1 MKQHYTLPVKPLA
14 TDNHIGQRR
23 IAFTKHTDRRPM
35 SRLCAIICVQYS
47 TKGSS
52 GDLTCPQRRNGL
64 ISRLPAPRPLVIRIL
79 LVCVLGLAVRP
90 AAAAPAPSELPDDL
104 TPIYLIQGDGPSTPL
119 PQKRVTTFGLVS
131 GVQSNGFYLQDPTGD
146 GDPQSSDGIFVYTS
160 SAPRVNAGEC
170 ILVGGAEATEYY
182 EKTEL
187 TTPRS
192 LKKLSIDLC
201 GDGSLPAPLA
211 PLPAP
216 NVDPEA
222 LLERFEGMLVAFEEL
237 QGVVQGPTKRFSN
250 GNVEIALIAEQALP
264 FVRGGR
270 VFQSNPDDAAGLIF
284 LGNGLG
290 AELPP
295 AAWGDLVRVRAAE
308 PGTPVLAVIDYSFGK
323 YLLLLLPGQ
332 EIEVL
337 SRHGSNDETAQS
349 DAGAFRVCSFN
360 VLGLGRGLDQLRN
373 ATDYEAALR
382 QRAEAIAGGLQN
394 CEIVGLQETGKPED
408 AENLARVLTEISG
421 LDYSA
426 VAFAGPGT
434 ASPSFPL
441 TNSLLVRDDRVT
453 VLNAENVQACTR
465 FSFSVRLVPGQ
476 CPARLLPLFSRPPLV
491 TDLLVRGPWGE
502 DYPLTVVVNH
512 WRSKRGDESVNVVHR
527 TLQAEH
533 VASIVQA
540 RLDTDP
546 DAHVVVLGDLNDF
559 EMSKPVETLRYGPED
574 ADGAAREPGH
584 ILLWHAFDALPL
596 QDRYTY
602 IFNGG
607 SQTLDHLLLT
617 PGMMPDFGG
626 MDIAHINADFPIT
639 QPGGIEGVPG
649 LSPAFGSSD
658 HDPLVL
664 TVRPGGGA
672 WIAGNAQ
679 IPNTLVELADSSG
692 TVIARTQ
699 SDALGEF
706 RFFDLRPGAY
716 SLRFAL
722 PAHVTLLPAEDSDGS
737 SAAVIP
743 VEVAP
748 GRATVVELS
757 ARDRRAEAG
766 AASALFSI
774 YYGSES
780 AEHART
786 SDP

>member
-1 MKQHYTLPVKPLA
+1 MVFRFSP
-14 TDNHIGQRR
+14 
-23 IAFTKHTDRRPM
+23 RRP
-35 SRLCAIICVQYS
+35 
-47 TKGSS
+47 
-52 GDLTCPQRRNGL
+52 L
-64 ISRLPAPRPLVIRIL
+64 IIRIL
-79 LVCVLGLAVRP
+79 LVSALWLAVRP
-90 AAAAPAPSELPDDL
+90 AAAAAPAPSELPDDL
-104 TPIYLIQGDGPSTPL
+104 TPIYLIQGNGSSTPL
-119 PQKRVTTFGLVS
+119 PQKRVSTFGLVS

-160 SAPRVNAGEC
+160 SAPKVKTGEC
-170 ILVGGAEATEYY
+170 VLVGSAEATEYY

-192 LKKLSIDLC
+192 LKTLSIDLC
-201 GDGSLPAPLA
+201 GDGSLATAPA

-216 NVDPEA
+216 NVDPES
-222 LLERFEGMLVAFEEL
+222 LLEQFEGMVVAFERL

-250 GNVEIALIAEQALP
+250 GNVEIALIAEEALP
-264 FVRGGR
+264 FVQGGR

-290 AELPP
+290 AELPA
-295 AAWGDLVRVRAAE
+295 AAWGDRVQVRAAE
-308 PGTPVLAVIDYSFGK
+308 PGRPVLAVIDYSFGK
-323 YLLLLLPGQ
+323 YVLLPLPGQ

-337 SRHGSNDETAQS
+337 SRHGSKEQTAEP
-349 DAGAFRVCSFN
+349 DAGTFRVCSFN
-360 VLGLGRGLDQLRN
+360 VLGLGRGLNQLRD
-373 ATDYEAALR
+373 AADYEAALR
-382 QRAEAIAGGLQN
+382 QRAAAIAGGLQS

-408 AENLARVLTEISG
+408 AENLARVLTEVSG

-434 ASPSFPL
+434 ASADFPL
-441 TNSLLVRDDRVT
+441 TNSLLVREDRVT
-453 VLNAENVQACTR
+453 VLNAKNEQACTR

-491 TDLLVRGPWGE
+491 ADLLVRGPWGE

-559 EMSKPVETLRYGPED
+559 EASKPVETLRHGPEP
-574 ADGAAREPGH
+574 ADGAAREPGRV
-584 ILLWHAFDALPL
+584 LLWHAFDALPL
-596 QDRYTY
+596 LERYTY

-617 PGMMPDFGG
+617 PGLTPDFGG
-626 MDIAHINADFPIT
+626 MDIAHINADFPIA
-639 QPGGIEGVPG
+639 QPGGTEGVPG
-649 LSPAFGSSD
+649 DSAVYGSSD

-672 WIAGNAQ
+672 WIAGSAQ
-679 IPNTLVELADSSG
+679 IPNTPIALADSAG
-692 TVIARTQ
+692 TVVARTE

-716 SLRFAL
+716 SLHFAL
-722 PAHVTLLPAEDSDGS
+722 PEQVTLLTPAGASDG
-737 SAAVIP
+737 ALGAVFP
-743 VEVAP
+743 VQVET
-748 GRATVVELS
+748 GRATVVELF
-757 ARDRRAEAG
+757 ARDRRVDAG
-766 AASALFSI
+766 AASAIFSI
-774 YYGSES
+774 FYGTES
-780 AEHART
+780 AEQAG
-786 SDP
+786 SSAP

>member
-1 MKQHYTLPVKPLA
+1 MVFRFSPRWPL
-14 TDNHIGQRR
+14 I
-23 IAFTKHTDRRPM
+23 
-35 SRLCAIICVQYS
+35 
-47 TKGSS
+47 
-52 GDLTCPQRRNGL
+52 
-64 ISRLPAPRPLVIRIL
+64 IRIL
-79 LVCVLGLAVRP
+79 LVSALWLTVRP

-104 TPIYLIQGDGPSTPL
+104 TPIYLIQGNGSSTPL
-119 PQKRVTTFGLVS
+119 PQKRVSTFGLVS

-160 SAPRVNAGEC
+160 SAPKVKTGEC
-170 ILVGGAEATEYY
+170 VLVGSAEATEYY

-192 LKKLSIDLC
+192 LKTLSIDLC
-201 GDGSLPAPLA
+201 GDGSLAAAPA

-216 NVDPEA
+216 NVDPES
-222 LLERFEGMLVAFEEL
+222 LLEQFEGMVVAFERL

-250 GNVEIALIAEQALP
+250 GNVEIALIAEEALP
-264 FVRGGR
+264 FVQGGR

-290 AELPP
+290 AALPA
-295 AAWGDLVRVRAAE
+295 AAWGDRVQVRAAA
-308 PGTPVLAVIDYSFGK
+308 PGRPVLAVIDYSFGK
-323 YLLLLLPGQ
+323 YLLLPLPGQ

-337 SRHGSNDETAQS
+337 SRQGSKEQTAEP
-349 DAGAFRVCSFN
+349 DAGTFRVCSFN
-360 VLGLGRGLDQLRN
+360 VLGLGRGLNQLRD
-373 ATDYEAALR
+373 AADYEAALR
-382 QRAEAIAGGLQN
+382 QRAAAIAGGLQS

-408 AENLARVLTEISG
+408 AENLARVLTEVSG

-434 ASPSFPL
+434 ASADFPL
-441 TNSLLVRDDRVT
+441 TNSLLVREDRVT
-453 VLNAENVQACTR
+453 VLNAKNEQACTR

-491 TDLLVRGPWGE
+491 ADLLVRGPWGE
-502 DYPLTVVVNH
+502 AYPLTVVVNH

-559 EMSKPVETLRYGPED
+559 EASKPVETLRHGPEP

-584 ILLWHAFDALPL
+584 VLLWHAFDALPL
-596 QDRYTY
+596 LERYTY

-617 PGMMPDFGG
+617 PGLTPDFGG
-626 MDIAHINADFPIT
+626 MDIAHINADFPIA
-639 QPGGIEGVPG
+639 QPGGTEGVPG
-649 LSPAFGSSD
+649 DSAVYGSSD

-672 WIAGNAQ
+672 WIAGSAQ
-679 IPNTLVELADSSG
+679 IPNTPIALADSAG
-692 TVIARTQ
+692 TVVARTE

-716 SLRFAL
+716 SLHFAL
-722 PAHVTLLPAEDSDGS
+722 PEQVTLLTPAGASDGAS
-737 SAAVIP
+737 GAVFP
-743 VEVAP
+743 VQVET
-748 GRATVVELS
+748 GRATVVELF
-757 ARDRRAEAG
+757 ARDRRVDAG

-774 YYGSES
+774 FYGTES
-780 AEHART
+780 AEQAG
-786 SDP
+786 SSAP

>member
-1 MKQHYTLPVKPLA
+1 M
-14 TDNHIGQRR
+14 
-23 IAFTKHTDRRPM
+23 
-35 SRLCAIICVQYS
+35 CVHD
-47 TKGSS
+47 TAKGFS
-52 GDLTCPQRRNGL
+52 GDSTCPYTRNGMIFRLSARWPL
-64 ISRLPAPRPLVIRIL
+64 IIKMVLVSAL
-79 LVCVLGLAVRP
+79 WLAARP
-90 AAAAPAPSELPDDL
+90 AAAAPAPAELPDDL

-119 PQKRVTTFGLVS
+119 SQDRVSTFGLVS

-146 GDPQSSDGIFVYTS
+146 GKPQTSDGIFVYTS
-160 SAPRVNAGEC
+160 SAPRVKAGEC
-170 ILVGGAEATEYY
+170 ILVRGAEATEYY

-187 TTPRS
+187 TTPRA
-192 LKKLSIDLC
+192 LSTLPIELC
-201 GDGSLPAPLA
+201 GSGALAAPLA

-216 NVDPEA
+216 NVEPES
-222 LLERFEGMLVAFEEL
+222 LLEPFEGMLVAFEAL

-264 FVRGGR
+264 FVQGGR
-270 VFQSNPDDAAGLIF
+270 VFQTNAADAAGLIF

-290 AELPP
+290 ASLPP
-295 AAWGDLVRVRAAE
+295 AAWGDRVQVRAAE

-323 YLLLLLPGQ
+323 YLLLPLPGQ
-332 EIEVL
+332 EVEVL
-337 SRHGSNDETAQS
+337 SRHGSKEQTVQP
-349 DAGAFRVCSFN
+349 DAGSFRVCSFN
-360 VLGLGRGLDQLRN
+360 VLGLGRGVDQLRN
-373 ATDYEAALR
+373 AADYEAGLR

-421 LDYSA
+421 LAYSA

-434 ASPSFPL
+434 ASSDFPL

-453 VLNAENVQACTR
+453 VVSAENEQACTR

-491 TDLLVRGPWGE
+491 ADLLVRGPWGE

-533 VASIVQA
+533 AASIVQA
-540 RLDTDP
+540 RLDADP
-546 DAHVVVLGDLNDF
+546 DAHVIVLGDLNDF
-559 EMSKPVETLRYGPED
+559 QASKPVETLRLGPQP

-584 ILLWHAFDALPL
+584 FLLWHAFDALPL

-602 IFNGG
+602 IFNGA
-607 SQTLDHLLLT
+607 SQTLDHLLLS
-617 PGMMPDFGG
+617 PGLMPDFGG
-626 MDIAHINADFPIT
+626 MDIAHINADFPIA
-639 QPGGIEGVPG
+639 QPGGAEGVPG
-649 LSPAFGSSD
+649 LAPAYGSSD

-664 TVRPGGGA
+664 TLRPGGGA
-672 WIAGNAQ
+672 WIAGSVQ
-679 IPNTLVELADSSG
+679 IPNRPVELADSAG
-692 TVIARTQ
+692 TVIARTE

-716 SLRFAL
+716 SLHVGL
-722 PAHVTLLPAEDSDGS
+722 PEAVTLLAPGDDTDGNS
-737 SAAVIP
+737 EAVFG
-743 VEVAP
+743 VEVEL
-748 GRATVVELS
+748 GGATVVEII
-757 ARDRRAEAG
+757 ARDRRVDAG
-766 AASALFSI
+766 AASAFLGI
-774 YYGSES
+774 LYGFES
-780 AEHART
+780 AGQADN

>member
-1 MKQHYTLPVKPLA
+1 MVFRFSP
-14 TDNHIGQRR
+14 
-23 IAFTKHTDRRPM
+23 RRP
-35 SRLCAIICVQYS
+35 
-47 TKGSS
+47 
-52 GDLTCPQRRNGL
+52 L
-64 ISRLPAPRPLVIRIL
+64 IIRIL
-79 LVCVLGLAVRP
+79 LVSALWLTVRP

-104 TPIYLIQGDGPSTPL
+104 TPIYLIQGNGSSTPL
-119 PQKRVTTFGLVS
+119 PRKRVSTFGLVS

-160 SAPRVNAGEC
+160 SAPKVKTGEC
-170 ILVGGAEATEYY
+170 ILVGSAEATEYY

-192 LKKLSIDLC
+192 LKTLSIDLC
-201 GDGSLPAPLA
+201 GDGSLAAAPA

-216 NVDPEA
+216 NVDPES
-222 LLERFEGMLVAFEEL
+222 LLEQFEGMLVAFERL

-250 GNVEIALIAEQALP
+250 GNVEIALIAEEALP
-264 FVRGGR
+264 FVQGGR

-290 AELPP
+290 AELPA
-295 AAWGDLVRVRAAE
+295 AAWGDRVQVRAAE
-308 PGTPVLAVIDYSFGK
+308 PGRQVLAVIDYSFGK
-323 YLLLLLPGQ
+323 YLLLPLPGQ

-337 SRHGSNDETAQS
+337 SRHGSKEQTAEP
-349 DAGAFRVCSFN
+349 DAGTFRVCSFN
-360 VLGLGRGLDQLRN
+360 VLGLGRGLNQLRD
-373 ATDYEAALR
+373 AADYEAALR
-382 QRAEAIAGGLQN
+382 QRAAAIAGGLQS

-408 AENLARVLTEISG
+408 AENLARVLTEVSG

-434 ASPSFPL
+434 ASADFPL
-441 TNSLLVRDDRVT
+441 TNSLLVREDRVT
-453 VLNAENVQACTR
+453 VLNAENEQACTR

-491 TDLLVRGPWGE
+491 ADLLVRGPWGE
-502 DYPLTVVVNH
+502 AYPLTVVVNH

-559 EMSKPVETLRYGPED
+559 EASKPVETLRHGPEP

-584 ILLWHAFDALPL
+584 VLLWHAFDALPL
-596 QDRYTY
+596 LERYTY

-617 PGMMPDFGG
+617 PGLTPDFGG
-626 MDIAHINADFPIT
+626 MAVAHINADFPIA
-639 QPGGIEGVPG
+639 QPGGTEGVPG
-649 LSPAFGSSD
+649 DSAVYGSSD

-672 WIAGNAQ
+672 WIAGSAQ
-679 IPNTLVELADSSG
+679 IPNTPIELADSAG
-692 TVIARTQ
+692 TVVARTE

-716 SLRFAL
+716 SLHFAL
-722 PAHVTLLPAEDSDGS
+722 PEQVTLLTPAGGVRWRFGGGFPGTGGDG
-737 SAAVIP
+737 
-743 VEVAP
+743 P
-748 GRATVVELS
+748 GDGHRTFRERS
-757 ARDRRAEAG
+757 ARRCRRCQR
-766 AASALFSI
+766 ALQHI
-774 YYGSES
+774 LWN
-780 AEHART
+780 
-786 SDP
+786 

>member
-1 MKQHYTLPVKPLA
+1 MRDK
-14 TDNHIGQRR
+14 D
-23 IAFTKHTDRRPM
+23 
-35 SRLCAIICVQYS
+35 
-47 TKGSS
+47 
-52 GDLTCPQRRNGL
+52 
-64 ISRLPAPRPLVIRIL
+64 
-79 LVCVLGLAVRP
+79 
-90 AAAAPAPSELPDDL
+90 
-104 TPIYLIQGDGPSTPL
+104 
-119 PQKRVTTFGLVS
+119 
-131 GVQSNGFYLQDPTGD
+131 
-146 GDPQSSDGIFVYTS
+146 
-160 SAPRVNAGEC
+160 
-170 ILVGGAEATEYY
+170 
-182 EKTEL
+182 
-187 TTPRS
+187 
-192 LKKLSIDLC
+192 
-201 GDGSLPAPLA
+201 
-211 PLPAP
+211 
-216 NVDPEA
+216 
-222 LLERFEGMLVAFEEL
+222 
-237 QGVVQGPTKRFSN
+237 
-250 GNVEIALIAEQALP
+250 
-264 FVRGGR
+264 
-270 VFQSNPDDAAGLIF
+270 
-284 LGNGLG
+284 
-290 AELPP
+290 
-295 AAWGDLVRVRAAE
+295 
-308 PGTPVLAVIDYSFGK
+308 
-323 YLLLLLPGQ
+323 
-332 EIEVL
+332 
-337 SRHGSNDETAQS
+337 
-349 DAGAFRVCSFN
+349 
-360 VLGLGRGLDQLRN
+360 
-373 ATDYEAALR
+373 DYEAALR

-408 AENLARVLTEISG
+408 AENLARVLAEISG

-434 ASPSFPL
+434 ASRDFPL

-453 VLNAENVQACTR
+453 VLNAENEQACTR

-491 TDLLVRGPWGE
+491 ADLIVRGPWGE

-574 ADGAAREPGH
+574 ADGAREPGQV
-584 ILLWHAFDALPL
+584 LLWHAFDALPL

-617 PGMMPDFGG
+617 PGMVPDFGG
-626 MDIAHINADFPIT
+626 MDIAHINADFPIA
-639 QPGGIEGVPG
+639 QAGGTGGVPG
-649 LSPAFGSSD
+649 LSPEYGSSD

-672 WIAGNAQ
+672 WIAGSVQ
-679 IPNTLVELADSSG
+679 IPNTPVELADSVG
-692 TVIARTQ
+692 TVIAQTQ

-716 SLRFAL
+716 SLHFTL

-737 SAAVIP
+737 SAAVFP
-743 VEVAP
+743 VEVET

-757 ARDRRAEAG
+757 ARDRRADAG
-766 AASALFSI
+766 AASALFSML
-774 YYGSES
+774 YGSES
-780 AEHART
+780 AGQAGA

>member
-1 MKQHYTLPVKPLA
+1 MVFRISPRWPL
-14 TDNHIGQRR
+14 I
-23 IAFTKHTDRRPM
+23 
-35 SRLCAIICVQYS
+35 
-47 TKGSS
+47 
-52 GDLTCPQRRNGL
+52 
-64 ISRLPAPRPLVIRIL
+64 IRIL
-79 LVCVLGLAVRP
+79 LVSALWLTVRP
-90 AAAAPAPSELPDDL
+90 AAAAPAPSELPDNL
-104 TPIYLIQGDGPSTPL
+104 TPIYLIQGNGSSTPL
-119 PQKRVTTFGLVS
+119 PRKRVSTFGLVS

-160 SAPRVNAGEC
+160 SAPKVKTGEC
-170 ILVGGAEATEYY
+170 VLVGSAEATEYY

-192 LKKLSIDLC
+192 LKTLSIDLC
-201 GDGSLPAPLA
+201 GDGSLAAAPA

-216 NVDPEA
+216 NVDPES
-222 LLERFEGMLVAFEEL
+222 LLEQFEGMVVAFERL

-250 GNVEIALIAEQALP
+250 GNVEIALIAEEALP
-264 FVRGGR
+264 FVQGGR

-290 AELPP
+290 AELPA
-295 AAWGDLVRVRAAE
+295 AAWGDRVQVRAAE
-308 PGTPVLAVIDYSFGK
+308 PGRPVLAVIDYSFGK
-323 YLLLLLPGQ
+323 YVLLPLPGQ

-337 SRHGSNDETAQS
+337 SRQGSKEQTAEP
-349 DAGAFRVCSFN
+349 DAGTFRVCSFN
-360 VLGLGRGLDQLRN
+360 VLGLGRGLDQLRD
-373 ATDYEAALR
+373 AADYEAALR
-382 QRAEAIAGGLQN
+382 QRAAAIAGGLQS

-408 AENLARVLTEISG
+408 AENLARVLTEVSG

-434 ASPSFPL
+434 ASADFPL
-441 TNSLLVRDDRVT
+441 TNSLLVREDRVT
-453 VLNAENVQACTR
+453 VLNAKNEQACTR

-491 TDLLVRGPWGE
+491 ADLLVRGPWGE
-502 DYPLTVVVNH
+502 AYPLTVVVNH

-559 EMSKPVETLRYGPED
+559 EASKPVETLRHGPEP
-574 ADGAAREPGH
+574 ADGAAREPGRV
-584 ILLWHAFDALPL
+584 LLWHAFDALPL
-596 QDRYTY
+596 LERYTY

-617 PGMMPDFGG
+617 PGLTPDFGG
-626 MDIAHINADFPIT
+626 MDIAHINADFPIA
-639 QPGGIEGVPG
+639 QPGGTEGVPG
-649 LSPAFGSSD
+649 DSAVYGSSD

-672 WIAGNAQ
+672 WIAGSAQ
-679 IPNTLVELADSSG
+679 IPNTPIALADSAG
-692 TVIARTQ
+692 TVVARTE

-716 SLRFAL
+716 SLHFAL
-722 PAHVTLLPAEDSDGS
+722 PEQVTLLTPAGASDGAS
-737 SAAVIP
+737 GAVFP
-743 VEVAP
+743 VQVET
-748 GRATVVELS
+748 GRATVVELFAS
-757 ARDRRAEAG
+757 DRRVDAG

-774 YYGSES
+774 FYGTES
-780 AEHART
+780 AEQAG
-786 SDP
+786 SSAP

>member
-1 MKQHYTLPVKPLA
+1 MVFRFSPRWPL
-14 TDNHIGQRR
+14 I
-23 IAFTKHTDRRPM
+23 
-35 SRLCAIICVQYS
+35 
-47 TKGSS
+47 
-52 GDLTCPQRRNGL
+52 
-64 ISRLPAPRPLVIRIL
+64 IRIL
-79 LVCVLGLAVRP
+79 LVSALWLAVRP
-90 AAAAPAPSELPDDL
+90 AAAPAPSELPDDL
-104 TPIYLIQGDGPSTPL
+104 TPIYHIQGNGSSTPL
-119 PQKRVTTFGLVS
+119 PQKRVSTFGLVS

-160 SAPRVNAGEC
+160 SAPKVKTGEC
-170 ILVGGAEATEYY
+170 VLVGSAEATEYY

-192 LKKLSIDLC
+192 LQTLSIDLC
-201 GDGSLPAPLA
+201 GDGSLAAAPA

-216 NVDPEA
+216 NVDPES
-222 LLERFEGMLVAFEEL
+222 LLEQFEGMLVAFEKL

-250 GNVEIALIAEQALP
+250 GNVEIALIAEEALP
-264 FVRGGR
+264 FVQGGR
-270 VFQSNPDDAAGLIF
+270 VFQSNPDDASGLIF

-290 AELPP
+290 AALPA
-295 AAWGDLVRVRAAE
+295 AAWGDRVQVRAAA
-308 PGTPVLAVIDYSFGK
+308 PGRPVLAVIDYSFGK
-323 YLLLLLPGQ
+323 YLLLPLPGQ

-337 SRHGSNDETAQS
+337 SRQGSKEQTAEP
-349 DAGAFRVCSFN
+349 DAGTFRVCSFN
-360 VLGLGRGLDQLRN
+360 VLGLGRGLDQLRD
-373 ATDYEAALR
+373 AADYEAALR
-382 QRAEAIAGGLQN
+382 QRAAAIAGGLQS

-408 AENLARVLTEISG
+408 AENLARVLTEVSG
-421 LDYSA
+421 LDYGA

-434 ASPSFPL
+434 ASADFPL
-441 TNSLLVRDDRVT
+441 TNSLLVREDRVT
-453 VLNAENVQACTR
+453 VLNAKNEQACTR

-491 TDLLVRGPWGE
+491 ADLLVRGPWGE

-559 EMSKPVETLRYGPED
+559 EASKPVETLRHGRQP
-574 ADGAAREPGH
+574 ADGAAREPGRV
-584 ILLWHAFDALPL
+584 LLWHAFDALPL
-596 QDRYTY
+596 SERYTY

-617 PGMMPDFGG
+617 PGLTPDFGG
-626 MDIAHINADFPIT
+626 MAIAHINADFPIA
-639 QPGGIEGVPG
+639 QPGGTEGVPG
-649 LSPAFGSSD
+649 DSAVYGSSD

-672 WIAGNAQ
+672 WIAGSAQ
-679 IPNTLVELADSSG
+679 IPNTPIALADSAG
-692 TVIARTQ
+692 TVVARTE

-716 SLRFAL
+716 SLHFAL
-722 PAHVTLLPAEDSDGS
+722 PVQVTLLTPAGASDGAS
-737 SAAVIP
+737 GAVFP
-743 VEVAP
+743 VQVET
-748 GRATVVELS
+748 GRATVVELF
-757 ARDRRAEAG
+757 ARDRRVDAG
-766 AASALFSI
+766 AASAIFSI
-774 YYGSES
+774 FYGTES
-780 AEHART
+780 AEQAG
-786 SDP
+786 SSAP

>member
-1 MKQHYTLPVKPLA
+1 MKSQLSSRWPL
-14 TDNHIGQRR
+14 I
-23 IAFTKHTDRRPM
+23 
-35 SRLCAIICVQYS
+35 
-47 TKGSS
+47 
-52 GDLTCPQRRNGL
+52 
-64 ISRLPAPRPLVIRIL
+64 IRIL
-79 LVCVLGLAVRP
+79 LVSALCLAASP
-90 AAAAPAPSELPDDL
+90 AAAAPAPSELPEGL
-104 TPIYLIQGDGPSTPL
+104 TPIYLIQGDGTSTPL
-119 PQKRVTTFGLVS
+119 SQKRVSTFGLVS

-146 GDPQSSDGIFVYTS
+146 GIPQTSDGIFVYTS
-160 SAPRVNAGEC
+160 SAPKVNAGDC

-192 LKKLSIDLC
+192 LKTLSMDLC
-201 GDGSLPAPLA
+201 GDGSLPAAWA
-211 PLPAP
+211 PLPTP
-216 NVDPEA
+216 NVEPES

-237 QGVVQGPTKRFSN
+237 QGIVQGPTKRFSN

-264 FVRGGR
+264 FVQGGR
-270 VFQSNPDDAAGLIF
+270 VFQSNLADAAGLIF

-290 AELPP
+290 AELPA
-295 AAWGDLVRVRAAE
+295 AAWGDRVRVRAAE

-337 SRHGSNDETAQS
+337 SRHGSNDETAQP

-373 ATDYEAALR
+373 EADYEAALR
-382 QRAEAIAGGLQN
+382 QRAEAIASGLHN

-426 VAFAGPGT
+426 IAYAGPGT
-434 ASPSFPL
+434 ASRDFPL

-453 VLNAENVQACTR
+453 VLNALNEQGCTR

-491 TDLLVRGPWGE
+491 ADLLVSGPWGE

-559 EMSKPVETLRYGPED
+559 EMSKPVETLRHGPED

-584 ILLWHAFDALPL
+584 VLLWHAFDALPP

-626 MDIAHINADFPIT
+626 MDIAHINADFPIA
-639 QPGGIEGVPG
+639 QPGGTEGIPG
-649 LSPAFGSSD
+649 LSPEYGSSD

-679 IPNTLVELADSSG
+679 IPNTPVELADSGG

-716 SLRFAL
+716 SLLFAL
-722 PAHVTLLPAEDSDGS
+722 PEQVTLLSPADVSDGS
-737 SAAVIP
+737 SVAIIR
-743 VEVAP
+743 VEVEP

-774 YYGSES
+774 YYGSEAAGQS
-780 AEHART
+780 GA

>member
-1 MKQHYTLPVKPLA
+1 MNFQLSS
-14 TDNHIGQRR
+14 
-23 IAFTKHTDRRPM
+23 RRP
-35 SRLCAIICVQYS
+35 
-47 TKGSS
+47 
-52 GDLTCPQRRNGL
+52 L
-64 ISRLPAPRPLVIRIL
+64 IIRIL
-79 LVCVLGLAVRP
+79 LVSALCLAVRP
-90 AAAAPAPSELPDDL
+90 AAAAPAPSELPEDL
-104 TPIYLIQGDGPSTPL
+104 TPIYLIQGDGSSTPL
-119 PQKRVTTFGLVS
+119 SQKRVSTFGLVS

-146 GDPQSSDGIFVYTS
+146 GIPLTSDGIFVYTS
-160 SAPRVNAGEC
+160 SAPKVNAGEC
-170 ILVGGAEATEYY
+170 ILVGRAEATEYY

-192 LKKLSIDLC
+192 LKTLPMDLC
-201 GDGSLPAPLA
+201 GDGSLPAARA
-211 PLPAP
+211 PLPRP
-216 NVDPEA
+216 NVEPES

-250 GNVEIALIAEQALP
+250 GNVEIALIAEQTLP
-264 FVRGGR
+264 FVQGGR

-290 AELPP
+290 AELPA
-295 AAWGDLVRVRAAE
+295 AAWGDRVQVRAAE
-308 PGTPVLAVIDYSFGK
+308 PGKPVLAVIDYSFGK

-332 EIEVL
+332 KVEVL
-337 SRHGSNDETAQS
+337 SRHGSKEQTAQP

-360 VLGLGRGLDQLRN
+360 VLGLGRGQDQLRN
-373 ATDYEAALR
+373 AADYEAALR
-382 QRAEAIAGGLQN
+382 QRAEAIASGLQN

-408 AENLARVLTEISG
+408 TENLARVLTEISG

-426 VAFAGPGT
+426 IAFAGPGT
-434 ASPSFPL
+434 ASPAFPL

-491 TDLLVRGPWGE
+491 ADLLVSGPWGE

-540 RLDTDP
+540 RVDTDP

-559 EMSKPVETLRYGPED
+559 EMSKPVETLRYGPQPTE
-574 ADGAAREPGH
+574 GAREPGH
-584 ILLWHAFDALPL
+584 VLLWHAFDALSP

-617 PGMMPDFGG
+617 PGMMSDFGG
-626 MDIAHINADFPIT
+626 MDIAHINADYPIA
-639 QPGGIEGVPG
+639 QPGGTEGIPG
-649 LSPAFGSSD
+649 LAPEYGSSD

-679 IPNTLVELADSSG
+679 IPDMPVELADSGG

-716 SLRFAL
+716 SLHFEL

-737 SAAVIP
+737 SEAVLP
-743 VEVAP
+743 VEVET

-766 AASALFSI
+766 AASAVFSI

-780 AEHART
+780 AEQART

>member
-1 MKQHYTLPVKPLA
+1 MVFRFSP
-14 TDNHIGQRR
+14 
-23 IAFTKHTDRRPM
+23 RRP
-35 SRLCAIICVQYS
+35 
-47 TKGSS
+47 
-52 GDLTCPQRRNGL
+52 L
-64 ISRLPAPRPLVIRIL
+64 IIRIL
-79 LVCVLGLAVRP
+79 LVSALWLAVRP

-104 TPIYLIQGDGPSTPL
+104 TPIYLIQGNGSSTPL
-119 PQKRVTTFGLVS
+119 PRKRVSTFGLVS

-160 SAPRVNAGEC
+160 SAPKVKTGEC
-170 ILVGGAEATEYY
+170 VLVGSAEATEYY

-192 LKKLSIDLC
+192 LKTLSIDLC
-201 GDGSLPAPLA
+201 GDGSLAAAPA

-216 NVDPEA
+216 NVDPES
-222 LLERFEGMLVAFEEL
+222 LLEQFEGMVVAFKRL

-250 GNVEIALIAEQALP
+250 GNVEIALIAEEALP
-264 FVRGGR
+264 FVQGGR

-290 AELPP
+290 AELPA
-295 AAWGDLVRVRAAE
+295 AAWGDRVQVRAAE
-308 PGTPVLAVIDYSFGK
+308 PGRPVLAVIDYSFGK
-323 YLLLLLPGQ
+323 YLLLPLPGQ

-337 SRHGSNDETAQS
+337 SRQGSKEQTAEP
-349 DAGAFRVCSFN
+349 DAGTFRVCSFN
-360 VLGLGRGLDQLRN
+360 VLGLGRGLNQLRD
-373 ATDYEAALR
+373 AADYEAALR
-382 QRAEAIAGGLQN
+382 QRAAAIAGGLQS

-408 AENLARVLTEISG
+408 AENLARVLTEVSG

-434 ASPSFPL
+434 ASADFPL
-441 TNSLLVRDDRVT
+441 TNSLLVREDRVT
-453 VLNAENVQACTR
+453 VLNAENEQACTR

-491 TDLLVRGPWGE
+491 ADLLVRGPWGE
-502 DYPLTVVVNH
+502 AYPLTVVVNH

-559 EMSKPVETLRYGPED
+559 EASKPVETLRHGPEP
-574 ADGAAREPGH
+574 ADGAAREPGRV
-584 ILLWHAFDALPL
+584 LLWHAFDALPL
-596 QDRYTY
+596 SERYTY

-617 PGMMPDFGG
+617 PGLTPDFGG
-626 MDIAHINADFPIT
+626 MDIAHINADFPIA
-639 QPGGIEGVPG
+639 QPGGTEGVPG
-649 LSPAFGSSD
+649 DSAVYGSSD

-672 WIAGNAQ
+672 WIAGSAQ
-679 IPNTLVELADSSG
+679 IPNTPIELADSAG
-692 TVIARTQ
+692 TVVARTE

-716 SLRFAL
+716 SLHFAL
-722 PAHVTLLPAEDSDGS
+722 PEQVTLLTPAGASDGAS
-737 SAAVIP
+737 GAVFP
-743 VEVAP
+743 VNVET
-748 GRATVVELS
+748 GRATVVELF
-757 ARDRRAEAG
+757 ARDRRVDAG

-774 YYGSES
+774 FYGTES
-780 AEHART
+780 AEQGGSSA
-786 SDP
+786 P

>member
-1 MKQHYTLPVKPLA
+1 MVFRFSPRWPL
-14 TDNHIGQRR
+14 I
-23 IAFTKHTDRRPM
+23 
-35 SRLCAIICVQYS
+35 
-47 TKGSS
+47 
-52 GDLTCPQRRNGL
+52 
-64 ISRLPAPRPLVIRIL
+64 IRIL
-79 LVCVLGLAVRP
+79 LVSALWLTVRP

-104 TPIYLIQGDGPSTPL
+104 TPIYLIQGNGSSTPL
-119 PQKRVTTFGLVS
+119 PRKRVSTFGLVS

-160 SAPRVNAGEC
+160 SAPKVKTGEC
-170 ILVGGAEATEYY
+170 VLVGSAEATEYY

-192 LKKLSIDLC
+192 LKTLSIDLC
-201 GDGSLPAPLA
+201 GDGSLAAAPA

-216 NVDPEA
+216 NVDPES
-222 LLERFEGMLVAFEEL
+222 LLEQFEGMLVAFERL

-250 GNVEIALIAEQALP
+250 GNVEIALIAEEALP
-264 FVRGGR
+264 FVQGGR

-290 AELPP
+290 AELPA
-295 AAWGDLVRVRAAE
+295 AAWGDHVQVRAAE
-308 PGTPVLAVIDYSFGK
+308 PGRQVLAVIDYSFGK
-323 YLLLLLPGQ
+323 YLLLPLPGQ

-337 SRHGSNDETAQS
+337 SRHGSKEQTAEP
-349 DAGAFRVCSFN
+349 DAGTFRVCSFN
-360 VLGLGRGLDQLRN
+360 VLGLGRGLNQLRD
-373 ATDYEAALR
+373 AADYEAALR
-382 QRAEAIAGGLQN
+382 QRAAAIAGGLQS

-408 AENLARVLTEISG
+408 AENLARVLTEVSG
-421 LDYSA
+421 LEYSA

-434 ASPSFPL
+434 ASADFPL
-441 TNSLLVRDDRVT
+441 TNSLLVREDRVT
-453 VLNAENVQACTR
+453 VLNAKNEQACTR

-491 TDLLVRGPWGE
+491 ADLLVRGPWGE
-502 DYPLTVVVNH
+502 EYPLTVVVNH

-559 EMSKPVETLRYGPED
+559 EASKPVETLRHGPKP
-574 ADGAAREPGH
+574 ADGAAREPGRV
-584 ILLWHAFDALPL
+584 LLWHAFDALPL
-596 QDRYTY
+596 SERYTY

-617 PGMMPDFGG
+617 PGLTPDFGG
-626 MDIAHINADFPIT
+626 MDIAHINADFPIA
-639 QPGGIEGVPG
+639 QPGGTEGVPG
-649 LSPAFGSSD
+649 DSAVYGSSD

-672 WIAGNAQ
+672 WIAGSAQ
-679 IPNTLVELADSSG
+679 IPNTPIELADSAG
-692 TVIARTQ
+692 TVVARTE

-716 SLRFAL
+716 SLHFAL
-722 PAHVTLLPAEDSDGS
+722 PVQVTLLTPAGDSDGAS
-737 SAAVIP
+737 GAVFP
-743 VEVAP
+743 VQVET
-748 GRATVVELS
+748 GRATVVELF
-757 ARDRRAEAG
+757 ARDRRVDAG

-774 YYGSES
+774 FYGTES
-780 AEHART
+780 AEQAG
-786 SDP
+786 SSAP

>member
-1 MKQHYTLPVKPLA
+1 M
-14 TDNHIGQRR
+14 
-23 IAFTKHTDRRPM
+23 
-35 SRLCAIICVQYS
+35 
-47 TKGSS
+47 
-52 GDLTCPQRRNGL
+52 
-64 ISRLPAPRPLVIRIL
+64 ISRLPAPRPLVIRIV
-79 LVCVLGLAVRP
+79 LVSALWLAASP

-104 TPIYLIQGDGPSTPL
+104 IPIYLIQGDGPSTPL

-146 GDPQSSDGIFVYTS
+146 GDPRSSDGIFVYTS
-160 SAPRVNAGEC
+160 SAPRVNVGEC

-192 LKKLSIDLC
+192 LKKLAIDLC

-211 PLPAP
+211 PLPVP
-216 NVDPEA
+216 NVDPES

-250 GNVEIALIAEQALP
+250 GNVEIALIAERALP

-290 AELPP
+290 AELPA
-295 AAWGDLVRVRAAE
+295 AAWGDLVRVRTPE
-308 PGTPVLAVIDYSFGK
+308 PGTPVRAVIDYSFGK

-360 VLGLGRGLDQLRN
+360 VLGLGRGLDQLRK

-382 QRAEAIAGGLQN
+382 QRAQAIASGLQN

-434 ASPSFPL
+434 ASRDFPL

-491 TDLLVRGPWGE
+491 ADLLVRGPWGE

-512 WRSKRGDESVNVVHR
+512 WRSKRGDETVNVVHR

-533 VASIVQA
+533 VASIVQV

-574 ADGAAREPGH
+574 ADGAREPGH
-584 ILLWHAFDALPL
+584 VLLWHAFDALPL

-602 IFNGG
+602 VFNGG

-617 PGMMPDFGG
+617 PGMVPDFAG
-626 MDIAHINADFPIT
+626 MDIAHINADFPIA
-639 QPGGIEGVPG
+639 QPGGTEGIPG
-649 LSPAFGSSD
+649 LSPEYGSSD

-679 IPNTLVELADSSG
+679 IPNTPVELADSGG
-692 TVIARTQ
+692 TVIARTE

-716 SLRFAL
+716 SLHFAQL
-722 PAHVTLLPAEDSDGS
+722 EQVMLLPPADVSDGS
-737 SAAVIP
+737 SMAVLQ
-743 VEVAP
+743 VEVEK
-748 GRATVVELS
+748 GRATIVEIS

-774 YYGSES
+774 LYGSES
-780 AEHART
+780 AGHAGA

>member
-1 MKQHYTLPVKPLA
+1 MVFRFSPRWPL
-14 TDNHIGQRR
+14 I
-23 IAFTKHTDRRPM
+23 
-35 SRLCAIICVQYS
+35 
-47 TKGSS
+47 
-52 GDLTCPQRRNGL
+52 
-64 ISRLPAPRPLVIRIL
+64 IRIL
-79 LVCVLGLAVRP
+79 LVSALWLTVRP

-104 TPIYLIQGDGPSTPL
+104 TPIYLIQGNGSSTPL
-119 PQKRVTTFGLVS
+119 PQKRVSTFGLVS

-160 SAPRVNAGEC
+160 SAPKVKTGEC
-170 ILVGGAEATEYY
+170 ILVGSAEATEYY

-192 LKKLSIDLC
+192 LQTLSIDLC
-201 GDGSLPAPLA
+201 GDGSLAAAPA

-216 NVDPEA
+216 NVDPES
-222 LLERFEGMLVAFEEL
+222 LLEQFEGMLVAFERL

-250 GNVEIALIAEQALP
+250 GNVEIALIAEEALP
-264 FVRGGR
+264 FVQGGR

-290 AELPP
+290 AELPA
-295 AAWGDLVRVRAAE
+295 AAWGDRVQVRAAE
-308 PGTPVLAVIDYSFGK
+308 PGRQVLAVIDYSFGK
-323 YLLLLLPGQ
+323 YLLLPLPGQ

-337 SRHGSNDETAQS
+337 SRHGAKEQTAEP
-349 DAGAFRVCSFN
+349 DAGTFRVCSFN
-360 VLGLGRGLDQLRN
+360 VLGLGRGLNQLRD
-373 ATDYEAALR
+373 AADYEAALR
-382 QRAEAIAGGLQN
+382 QRAAAIAGGLQS

-408 AENLARVLTEISG
+408 AENLARVLTEVSG

-434 ASPSFPL
+434 ASADFPL
-441 TNSLLVRDDRVT
+441 TNSLLVREDRVT
-453 VLNAENVQACTR
+453 VLNAKNEQACTR

-491 TDLLVRGPWGE
+491 ADLLVRGPWGE

-527 TLQAEH
+527 TLQADH
-533 VASIVQA
+533 VASLVQA

-559 EMSKPVETLRYGPED
+559 EASKPVETLRHGPEP
-574 ADGAAREPGH
+574 ADGAAREPGRV
-584 ILLWHAFDALPL
+584 LLWHAFDSLPL
-596 QDRYTY
+596 LERYTY

-617 PGMMPDFGG
+617 PGLTPDFGG
-626 MDIAHINADFPIT
+626 MAIAHINADFPIA
-639 QPGGIEGVPG
+639 QPGGTEGVPG
-649 LSPAFGSSD
+649 DSAVYGSSD

-672 WIAGNAQ
+672 WIAGSAQ
-679 IPNTLVELADSSG
+679 IPNTPIELADSAG
-692 TVIARTQ
+692 TVVARTE

-716 SLRFAL
+716 SLHFAL
-722 PAHVTLLPAEDSDGS
+722 PEQVTLLTPAGDSDGAS
-737 SAAVIP
+737 GAVFP
-743 VEVAP
+743 VNVET
-748 GRATVVELS
+748 GRATVVELFAS
-757 ARDRRAEAG
+757 DRRVDAG

-774 YYGSES
+774 FYGTES
-780 AEHART
+780 AEQSGSSA
-786 SDP
+786 P

>member
-1 MKQHYTLPVKPLA
+1 MKSQLSS
-14 TDNHIGQRR
+14 
-23 IAFTKHTDRRPM
+23 RRP
-35 SRLCAIICVQYS
+35 
-47 TKGSS
+47 
-52 GDLTCPQRRNGL
+52 L
-64 ISRLPAPRPLVIRIL
+64 IIRIL
-79 LVCVLGLAVRP
+79 LVSALWLAASP

-160 SAPRVNAGEC
+160 STPRVKAGEC

-201 GDGSLPAPLA
+201 GDGSLLTPLA

-264 FVRGGR
+264 FVQGGR

-284 LGNGLG
+284 LGSGLG
-290 AELPP
+290 AELPA
-295 AAWGDLVRVRAAE
+295 AAWGDRVRVRAAE

-337 SRHGSNDETAQS
+337 SRHGSNDETAQP

-382 QRAEAIAGGLQN
+382 QRAQAIASGLQN

-408 AENLARVLTEISG
+408 AENLARVLTEVSG

-434 ASPSFPL
+434 ASRDFPL

-491 TDLLVRGPWGE
+491 ADLLVRGSWGE

-559 EMSKPVETLRYGPED
+559 EMSKPVETLRHGPED
-574 ADGAAREPGH
+574 NDGAARERGNV
-584 ILLWHAFDALPL
+584 LLWHAFDALPL

-626 MDIAHINADFPIT
+626 MDIAHINADFPIA
-639 QPGGIEGVPG
+639 QPGSAEGIPG
-649 LSPAFGSSD
+649 LSPEFGSSD

-679 IPNTLVELADSSG
+679 IPNTRVELADSGG
-692 TVIARTQ
+692 TVIAQTQ

-716 SLRFAL
+716 SLHFTL
-722 PAHVTLLPAEDSDGS
+722 PAHFTLLPTEDSDGS
-737 SAAVIP
+737 SAAVFP

-780 AEHART
+780 AEQAST

>member
-1 MKQHYTLPVKPLA
+1 MIFRLSLRWPL
-14 TDNHIGQRR
+14 
-23 IAFTKHTDRRPM
+23 
-35 SRLCAIICVQYS
+35 II
-47 TKGSS
+47 
-52 GDLTCPQRRNGL
+52 RM
-64 ISRLPAPRPLVIRIL
+64 ALVSAL
-79 LVCVLGLAVRP
+79 WLAARP
-90 AAAAPAPSELPDDL
+90 AAAAPAPSALPDDL
-104 TPIYLIQGDGPSTPL
+104 TPIYLIQGDGLSTPL
-119 PQKRVTTFGLVS
+119 PQKRVSTFGLVS
-131 GVQSNGFYLQDPTGD
+131 GVQSNGFYLQDPIGD
-146 GDPQSSDGIFVYTS
+146 GNPQTSDGIFVYTS
-160 SAPRVNAGEC
+160 SAPRVKAGEC
-170 ILVGGAEATEYY
+170 ILVRAAEATEYY

-187 TTPRS
+187 TTPRA
-192 LKKLSIDLC
+192 LETLPIELC
-201 GDGSLPAPLA
+201 GSGVLPAALA

-216 NVDPEA
+216 NVEPA
-222 LLERFEGMLVAFEEL
+222 SLLEPFEGMLVAFEEL
-237 QGVVQGPTKRFSN
+237 QGVVQGPTKHFRN
-250 GNVEIALIAEQALP
+250 GNIEIALIAEQALP
-264 FVRGGR
+264 FVQGGR
-270 VFQSNPDDAAGLIF
+270 VFQFNAADAAGLIF

-290 AELPP
+290 ADLSP
-295 AAWGDLVRVRAAE
+295 AAWGDRVQVRAAE
-308 PGTPVLAVIDYSFGK
+308 AGTPVLAVIDYSFGK
-323 YLLLLLPGQ
+323 YLLLPLPGQ

-337 SRHGSNDETAQS
+337 SRHGSKEQTAQP

-373 ATDYEAALR
+373 AADYAAALR

-426 VAFAGPGT
+426 IAFAGPGT
-434 ASPSFPL
+434 ASPDFPL

-453 VLNAENVQACTR
+453 VLSARNEQACTR

-476 CPARLLPLFSRPPLV
+476 CAARLLPLFSRPPLV
-491 TDLLVRGPWGE
+491 ADLLVRGPWGE

-559 EMSKPVETLRYGPED
+559 QTSKPVETLRLGPQPAE
-574 ADGAAREPGH
+574 GAAREPGRV
-584 ILLWHAFDALPL
+584 LLWHAFDALPL

-602 IFNGG
+602 IFNGA

-617 PGMMPDFGG
+617 PGLMPDFGG
-626 MDIAHINADFPIT
+626 MDIAHINADFPIAR
-639 QPGGIEGVPG
+639 PGGTEGVPG
-649 LSPAFGSSD
+649 LSPVYGSSD

-664 TVRPGGGA
+664 TLRPGGGA

-679 IPNTLVELADSSG
+679 IPNMPVALADSAG
-692 TVIARTQ
+692 AVIARTE

-706 RFFDLRPGAY
+706 RFFDLRPGVY
-716 SLRFAL
+716 SLHFAL
-722 PAHVTLLPAEDSDGS
+722 SEPVTSLAPADISDGTS
-737 SAAVIP
+737 EAVLR
-743 VEVAP
+743 VEVEP

-757 ARDRRAEAG
+757 ARDRRVDAG
-766 AASALFSI
+766 AAGALFGI
-774 YYGSES
+774 VYGSES
-780 AEHART
+780 AEQADI

>member
-1 MKQHYTLPVKPLA
+1 MKFRLYPRWPL
-14 TDNHIGQRR
+14 I
-23 IAFTKHTDRRPM
+23 
-35 SRLCAIICVQYS
+35 V
-47 TKGSS
+47 
-52 GDLTCPQRRNGL
+52 
-64 ISRLPAPRPLVIRIL
+64 RIL
-79 LVCVLGLAVRP
+79 LVSALCLAASP
-90 AAAAPAPSELPDDL
+90 AAAAPAPSELPEDL
-104 TPIYLIQGDGPSTPL
+104 TPIYLIQGDGSSTPL
-119 PQKRVTTFGLVS
+119 SQKRVTTFGLVS

-146 GDPQSSDGIFVYTS
+146 GIPQTSDGIFVYTS
-160 SAPRVNAGEC
+160 SAPKVDAGEC

-182 EKTEL
+182 DKTEL

-192 LKKLSIDLC
+192 LKTLPIDLC
-201 GDGSLPAPLA
+201 GDGSLSAAWA
-211 PLPAP
+211 PLPTP
-216 NVDPEA
+216 NVEPES

-264 FVRGGR
+264 FVQGGR
-270 VFQSNPDDAAGLIF
+270 VFQSNPADAAGLIF

-290 AELPP
+290 AELPA
-295 AAWGDLVRVRAAE
+295 AAWGDRVRVRAAQ
-308 PGTPVLAVIDYSFGK
+308 PGMPVLAIIDYSFGK

-332 EIEVL
+332 KVEVL
-337 SRHGSNDETAQS
+337 SRHGSKEQTAQP
-349 DAGAFRVCSFN
+349 DAGAFRICSFN
-360 VLGLGRGLDQLRN
+360 VLALGRGLDQLRD
-373 ATDYEAALR
+373 AAEYEAALR

-434 ASPSFPL
+434 ASRDFPL

-465 FSFSVRLVPGQ
+465 FSFRVRLVPGQ
-476 CPARLLPLFSRPPLV
+476 CPARRLPLFSRPPLV
-491 TDLLVRGPWGE
+491 ADLLVSGPWEE

-512 WRSKRGDESVNVVHR
+512 WRSKRGVESVNVVHR

-584 ILLWHAFDALPL
+584 VLLWHAFDALPL
-596 QDRYTY
+596 QDRYTF

-617 PGMMPDFGG
+617 PGMMTDFGG
-626 MDIAHINADFPIT
+626 MDIAHINADFPIA
-639 QPGGIEGVPG
+639 QPGGTEGIPG
-649 LSPAFGSSD
+649 LSPEYGSSD

-679 IPNTLVELADSSG
+679 IPNTPVELADSGG

-722 PAHVTLLPAEDSDGS
+722 PEQVTLLPPADVSDGS
-737 SAAVIP
+737 SVAIIR
-743 VEVAP
+743 VEVEP

-780 AEHART
+780 AEQVST